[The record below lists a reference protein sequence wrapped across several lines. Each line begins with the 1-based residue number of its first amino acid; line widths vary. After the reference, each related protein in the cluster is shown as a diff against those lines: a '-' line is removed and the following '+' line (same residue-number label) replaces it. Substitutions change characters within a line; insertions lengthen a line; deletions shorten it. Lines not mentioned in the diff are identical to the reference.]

1 MDGEAAPGS
10 GRAGDGAA
18 AATAAHRR
26 RAPEVGR
33 AVYIGAGDWWN
44 RLATLCAVAST
55 RASATERD
63 DFPTRIGGPRKTT
76 RRIA

>member
-10 GRAGDGAA
+10 GRAGDGGGSDCSASPA
-18 AATAAHRR
+18 STRSR
-26 RAPEVGR
+26 PS
-33 AVYIGAGDWWN
+33 VYIGAGDWWS

-63 DFPTRIGGPRKTT
+63 DFPTRMAAPVK
-76 RRIA
+76 RRAG